1 MNGVQFMRN
10 RILFYLNG
18 QRVEVA
24 GDDAFLTLSDYLRR
38 RRGLTGTK
46 VVCAE
51 GDCGSCTVLV
61 GRPESGKL
69 EYKAVASCIQILFQ
83 LDASHVVTV
92 EGLRQDQKLNPI
104 QQAMVACHGTQCGFC
119 TPGFVVALHGLMS
132 DGLPLDAER
141 VRRGLTG
148 NLCRCTGYD
157 SIIKAAMSVDRAGVK
172 SLESLY
178 QSATLYSEL
187 LAASVEPVR
196 IETADLR
203 FYKPISL
210 QAASQYRVE
219 HPGCSVIAGGTDLGV
234 VHNKRIREI
243 KVAMSLS
250 GLPSLCESQISSD
263 AIHIGAGCTLAKL
276 QSLAQEHLPE
286 LGRFMDWFGSPLIRN
301 AGTVGGN
308 LVTGSPIGDTIPAM
322 IALGAEIELTGLS
335 GVRSVPVGTF
345 YTGYRQTVLADDEL
359 VTAVKIPLLKAGQ
372 LLRLYKVSRRKDLDI
387 SSLGAAIWIE
397 RSGQIIT
404 QIRLAFGGVGPTVMR
419 LPETEAVL
427 RGQPATLE
435 NFERAAEVARLEV
448 KPISDVRGSAEYRRT
463 LAGNILLKFWH
474 ETMPGGCV

>member
-1 MNGVQFMRN
+1 MRN

-18 QRVEVA
+18 QRVEVG

-104 QQAMVACHGTQCGFC
+104 QQAMVAYHGTQCGFC

-178 QSATLYSEL
+178 PSATLYSEL
-187 LAASVEPVR
+187 LAASVELVR
-196 IETADLR
+196 IETADRR
-203 FYKPISL
+203 FCKPVAL
-210 QAASQYRVE
+210 KAASQYRVE
-219 HPGCSVIAGGTDLGV
+219 NPGCSVIAGGTDVGV
-234 VHNKRIREI
+234 VCNKRIREI
-243 KVAMSLS
+243 KVAMSLA
-250 GLPSLCESQISSD
+250 GLPSLRESHVSSD

-474 ETMPGGCV
+474 ETIPGGCV